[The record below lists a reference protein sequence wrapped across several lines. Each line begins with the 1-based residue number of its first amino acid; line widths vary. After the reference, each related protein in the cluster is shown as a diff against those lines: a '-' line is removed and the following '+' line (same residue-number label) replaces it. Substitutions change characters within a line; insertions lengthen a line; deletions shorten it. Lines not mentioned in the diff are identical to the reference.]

1 MANQTDYNK
10 FFQGLYNVS
19 GFDGSIESDF
29 LKLGQVPD
37 DRKSNLIDYNL
48 KGFDDYRVAL
58 QNYLKAVYPLDYN
71 NFASSD
77 LGQMLV
83 EMFAY
88 MASVVTLRADMTANE
103 MYIDT
108 VKDENNLKRLLQL
121 IGVSMKGPT
130 ASRASASLTIP
141 ANVTLGGDDVIISE
155 AQRRINITNQ
165 RSGTPLTYTICQQ
178 KANGTLDLF
187 TQDLSVTNADFTD
200 NVNTSLLLLEGA
212 LQAQSGKFNTA
223 DIRQTITITEGPI
236 IEGSIGVSSTEN
248 DGTEYNEISNLFVAS
263 GGGQPVFQKQYID
276 GFGAVLE
283 FGDGVR
289 GRLPTPGATYI
300 VTYRQ
305 GGGVNGDIVRGNV
318 NQNIAVR
325 VGSQSVQGV
334 LTNITKGTGGH
345 AAETVEH
352 AKRYAP
358 YFFRT
363 QYRAVTGEDYNALA
377 NSFVGNTGVT
387 AKAMASLRKN
397 GAAANTIDLFI
408 LAKAS
413 NNQLERASIAFK
425 KEMLD
430 YFKSYKMLTDE
441 IVISDGVVRTLDI
454 VATLFI
460 DKSQRAFADNI
471 KAKAANRLVEYFN
484 IDNVAFGQKISIADI
499 TNFMLEVPEIRFFN
513 VDNLPA
519 DVFLNFNEIAQI
531 NNFEFT
537 IEFV

>member
-1 MANQTDYNK
+1 MANQTDFSK
-10 FFQGLYNVS
+10 FFQGVYNVS

-77 LGQMLV
+77 LGQMMV

-88 MASVVTLRADMTANE
+88 MGSVLTLRADMTANE
-103 MYIDT
+103 MYVDT

-130 ASRASASLTIP
+130 ASRANASLTLPSNI
-141 ANVTLGGDDVIISE
+141 ALSMGGNVIISE
-155 AQRRINITNQ
+155 SQRRINIVNQ

-178 KANGTLDLF
+178 QTNGELDLF
-187 TQDLSVTNADFTD
+187 TQDLSIPNSDFTAR
-200 NVNTSLLLLEGA
+200 VNDSLLLLEGS
-212 LQAQSGKFNTA
+212 LQVKSGQFNAA
-223 DIRQTITITEGPI
+223 DSRQTITIQDGPI
-236 IEGSIGVSSTEN
+236 IEGSIGVSSSE
-248 DGTEYNEISNLFVAS
+248 GIYYNEISNLFVAS
-263 GGGQPVFQKQYID
+263 GGGDPVFQKQYTD

-289 GRLPTPGATYI
+289 GRLPNPGATYI

-318 NQNIAVR
+318 NQNVAVT
-325 VGSQSVQGV
+325 VNGITVNATI
-334 LTNITKGTGGH
+334 TNTTKGTGGQ

-397 GAAANTIDLFI
+397 GAAANVIDLFI
-408 LAKAS
+408 LSKAS
-413 NNQLERASIAFK
+413 SNQLERASIAFK

-441 IVISDGVVRTLDI
+441 VVISDGVIRTLDI
-454 VATLFI
+454 VATIFI
-460 DKSQRAFADNI
+460 DKSNRANADSI
-471 KAKAANRLVEYFN
+471 KAKAANKLVEYFSV
-484 IDNVAFGQKISIADI
+484 DNMAFGQKLSIASV

-513 VDNLPA
+513 IDNLPA
-519 DVFLNFNEIAQI
+519 DIFLNFNEIAQL